1 MKVSWLLC
9 LLPLLAAPAFG
20 QNGWNDDAQTCQ
32 DQSGDV
38 AIEACTRA
46 IASGQLSQPNL
57 ASTYMNRGVEWR
69 HKGDDDRAL
78 ADYNQSIKLNP
89 SNSVVYNDRGNVW
102 VDKGQYNQ
110 AIADYDQSIRLDP
123 TYAKAFTNRGVLRLN
138 NQEYAAASEDFAH
151 SHDVNPKDDY
161 ALLWQAIAGMHQ
173 PNSGWTQQLVAE
185 AKGLSQDWPMPLVSF
200 YEGQITSDQL
210 LAAAGDLNAQ
220 PDRVCELGF
229 YFGEWKLNHG
239 QAQEAAKYL
248 REAQSTCPHHY
259 AEYET
264 AVVELKKLG
273 AQ

>member
-9 LLPLLAAPAFG
+9 LLPMLAVPVLG

-69 HKGDDDRAL
+69 HKGEDDRAL
-78 ADYNQSIKLNP
+78 ADYNKSIELNP

-110 AIADYDQSIRLDP
+110 AMADYDQSIRLDP

-138 NQEYAAASEDFAH
+138 NQEWASASEDFAH
-151 SHDVNPKDDY
+151 AHDLNSKDDY
-161 ALLWQAIAGMHQ
+161 AVLWQAIAGMHQ
-173 PNSGWTQQLVAE
+173 PNSGWVQQLAEE
-185 AKGLSQDWPMPLVSF
+185 AKGMSQDWPMPLVSF
-200 YEGQITSDQL
+200 YEGQITGDQL
-210 LAAAGDLNAQ
+210 LSTAGDLTEQ
-220 PDRVCELGF
+220 PYRRCEVGF

-239 QAQEAAKYL
+239 QAQEAVTYL
-248 REAQSTCPHHY
+248 RDAQSACPHHY
-259 AEYET
+259 AEYEV
-264 AVVELKKLG
+264 AVAELKKLG